1 MIDQKTNRPPLLQI
15 GVGNIFASMVI
26 SGLIIGYFVDQW
38 LEMTPIFMLSFAVLG
53 FIGGM
58 KKVHGILKYEH
69 KENSESDNS

>member
-1 MIDQKTNRPPLLQI
+1 MSDEKPYRPPLLQV

-26 SGLIIGYFVDQW
+26 SGFIIGYFIDQW
-38 LEMTPIFMLSFAVLG
+38 LDMTPVFMLSFAALG

-58 KKVHGILKYEH
+58 KKVHGILKYEN